1 MASSLI
7 TKKKIAKS
15 FKRLFISQAFDKI
28 SVSDIMEDA
37 GIRRQTFYNHFVDK
51 YALLEWI
58 FQTEL
63 SEQVTDNLDY
73 ISGFQLLSELLT
85 FFKMNQEFYIKL
97 FQIEDQNDFSS
108 YFESYCEQ
116 LVDKLLSDYS
126 KSNFSQKERVTFIN
140 YHSKALFYFI
150 KYELIN
156 NSKEELFNRK
166 VIEKIIRTSIENY

>member
-97 FQIEDQNDFSS
+97 FQIEDQNDFS
-108 YFESYCEQ
+108 
-116 LVDKLLSDYS
+116 
-126 KSNFSQKERVTFIN
+126 
-140 YHSKALFYFI
+140 
-150 KYELIN
+150 
-156 NSKEELFNRK
+156 
-166 VIEKIIRTSIENY
+166 

>member
-1 MASSLI
+1 MTSSLI

-116 LVDKLLSDYS
+116 LVDCLLY
-126 KSNFSQKERVTFIN
+126 
-140 YHSKALFYFI
+140 
-150 KYELIN
+150 
-156 NSKEELFNRK
+156 
-166 VIEKIIRTSIENY
+166 TSPSPRD

>member
-1 MASSLI
+1 MTSSLI

-116 LVDKLLSDYS
+116 LVDKLLS
-126 KSNFSQKERVTFIN
+126 
-140 YHSKALFYFI
+140 
-150 KYELIN
+150 
-156 NSKEELFNRK
+156 
-166 VIEKIIRTSIENY
+166 

>member
-1 MASSLI
+1 MTSSLI

-126 KSNFSQKERVTFIN
+126 KSNFNQKERVTLIN
-140 YHSKALFYFI
+140 YHSKALSYFI